1 NRGVELTKDTHA
13 EVAVQTLLGKRAV
26 NLISGDFAG
35 LPASPPQDQLLNDGD
50 VIPVSRTTTPIDIVE
65 LNDISARL
73 SQESDPVALNKF
85 LKELTTITAGKQN
98 QVRQVA
104 TGLTRVL
111 KAVDS
116 RKDQLADLITSL
128 RILFTTLGEKRDTLI
143 SFIDRF
149 DVVFQN
155 LAARQQQIATLLQAT
170 DSASHETANLVSR
183 NRRVLDSDLNLLHQ
197 VLEIV
202 SRHQLDLAATIAYL
216 EDAVQ
221 GYQSV
226 GHTGGNCGQID
237 SFNCNFGAQN
247 HWANIFVQSLGP
259 AGVDALIGQCGAVDQ
274 FFDTLTGAD
283 CTLSPPGLHGTGIQL
298 PNLPS
303 PNGIGPLP
311 PLLPP
316 NFPNLPNLPGLPTGG
331 TGGTG
336 GINLP
341 TPNLPTG
348 AAASSA
354 ALPNSLG
361 DLILSALD
369 GWGGSR

>member
-1 NRGVELTKDTHA
+1 MPSVRDRLQKSFLERSHRIIGSIAIAAIILGTAFSLLLSGGVFAKTYKVTALFTDAAGIQRDDKVTVAGLEAGRVKDIKIRGGVVAVELGVNRGVELTKDTHA

-85 LKELTTITAGKQN
+85 LKELTTITAGKRN

-259 AGVDALIGQCGAVDQ
+259 AGVDALIGQ
-274 FFDTLTGAD
+274 
-283 CTLSPPGLHGTGIQL
+283 
-298 PNLPS
+298 
-303 PNGIGPLP
+303 
-311 PLLPP
+311 
-316 NFPNLPNLPGLPTGG
+316 
-331 TGGTG
+331 
-336 GINLP
+336 
-341 TPNLPTG
+341 
-348 AAASSA
+348 
-354 ALPNSLG
+354 
-361 DLILSALD
+361 
-369 GWGGSR
+369 